1 LKSYNLE
8 NLNIL
13 LVEDNKHMQLL
24 IKEILRSFRIKSV
37 RVADDGADAIKEMRT
52 FAVDLVICD
61 WNMQPID
68 GLEFV
73 RMIRTSSDSTNPYVP
88 VIMLTDHTETHRVLE
103 ARDAGITEFLAKPVS
118 AMGLYQ
124 RICMVIERPRQFI
137 KTRTYA
143 GPDRRRSPATEKTN
157 KGRRASDKQGD
168 DDSLSQDEIEK
179 LMNS

>member
-1 LKSYNLE
+1 MHSYNIE

-13 LVEDNKHMQLL
+13 LVEDNKHMQIL

-52 FAVDLVICD
+52 FATDLVISD

-68 GLEFV
+68 GLDFV
-73 RMIRTSSDSTNPYVP
+73 RMVRTSSDSPNPYVP
-88 VIMLTDHTETHRVLE
+88 VIMLTGHTETNRVME

-118 AMGLYQ
+118 ARGLYQ

-137 KTRTYA
+137 KTRTYT
-143 GPDRRRSPATEKTN
+143 GPDRRRNPATPNNN
-157 KGRRASDKQGD
+157 KGRRASDKDQSGD
-168 DDSLSQDEIEK
+168 ALSQDEVEK
-179 LMNS
+179 LMNG